1 MAKPPN
7 DPIEAAAQRLRR
19 WRRSPL
25 LLKRL
30 PGGTRIHVIKRID
43 HEVYKLITEEDMVRA
58 FKTLAKANKWNRK
71 KKAKKRTSLAQ
82 NSSTSTPPSAP

>member
-1 MAKPPN
+1 MAKPPK

-43 HEVYKLITEEDMVRA
+43 PISYKLLSDQDIINAFRA
-58 FKTLAKANKWNRK
+58 LVTANKWDK
-71 KKAKKRTSLAQ
+71 
-82 NSSTSTPPSAP
+82 P